1 MSSDDNPQLVIVRQD
16 VIHVHE
22 VPDKRKQV
30 SRVEEPTNKWCWTR
44 MQEVCRKNDK
54 KCSYKCW
61 SEVIQILC
69 DSCKCL
75 DN

>member
-44 MQEVCRKNDK
+44 MQEVCRKK
-54 KCSYKCW
+54 RQK
-61 SEVIQILC
+61 VLIQMLERSHS
-69 DSCKCL
+69 DSL
-75 DN
+75 RFL